1 MKKSTKEKLAQY
13 DEETQRLV
21 EQWLSGK
28 ASDTKTTYLT
38 YLILYCERVGKTP
51 SQLLEERTNDYKP
64 KDGETASESL
74 LRRKNAEREFQTTFN
89 NLESELSSGTITTAR
104 MIVKSFYS
112 YIGLPMTKADTTYR
126 KSKERK
132 FRDVELSES
141 DYKALVDAGDYK
153 EKIRTVWLAQ
163 TGMRVGDAQKFKVSD
178 LTEYDLKNL
187 KAKKTPMAI
196 EYLPEK
202 TMGREIGERYTF
214 LGAFGIK
221 LLSTDLKYRIE
232 KEGVEAVRN
241 QYVFQGQSEGNT
253 PLSTVQWTA
262 MFKSLAKKAQ
272 LELNGKHG
280 RIRSHCFRKFFDS
293 TLQGKN
299 VNRNVVYWMMGHR
312 LEGTEETYFQG
323 QSRKEELREIYAGIE
338 HYLTPEE
345 KQIVERTVIPSEVT
359 EQMANMFKTIT
370 TLKVDLE
377 EQKKNYEELKRTDEE
392 LKADLDRLASK
403 YTEEGLK
410 NIFEGARKMTPEE
423 SKKLRLPKSIK
434 RSE

>member
-1 MKKSTKEKLAQY
+1 
-13 DEETQRLV
+13 
-21 EQWLSGK
+21 
-28 ASDTKTTYLT
+28 
-38 YLILYCERVGKTP
+38 
-51 SQLLEERTNDYKP
+51 
-64 KDGETASESL
+64 
-74 LRRKNAEREFQTTFN
+74 
-89 NLESELSSGTITTAR
+89 
-104 MIVKSFYS
+104 
-112 YIGLPMTKADTTYR
+112 MTKADTTYR

-262 MFKSLAKKAQ
+262 MFKLLAKKAQ

-312 LEGTEETYFQG
+312 LEGTEDSYFQA

-370 TLKVDLE
+370 TLKADLE
-377 EQKKNYEELKRTDEE
+377 EQKKNYVE
-392 LKADLDRLASK
+392 LKADFERLASLH
-403 YTEEGLK
+403 TEEGQK
-410 NIFEGARKMTPEE
+410 RMFEGIRELTPEE
-423 SKKLRLPKSIK
+423 RKNLKLPKSTK
-434 RSE
+434 RNE